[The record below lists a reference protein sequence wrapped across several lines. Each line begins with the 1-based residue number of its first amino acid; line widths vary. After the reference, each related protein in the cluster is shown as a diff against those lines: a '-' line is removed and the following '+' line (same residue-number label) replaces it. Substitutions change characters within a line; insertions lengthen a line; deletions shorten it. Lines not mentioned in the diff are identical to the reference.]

1 MLNSAYLY
9 QQIPVEIRPFF
20 KIEMADIPSQ
30 YANLLDN
37 IAQAIR
43 AIIPFVLLNKTVNVV
58 VGTQPFELQ
67 LQHATLSVRLFPP
80 TLHMAI
86 ENFAF
91 LDLNHMIGLPD
102 ALQRACVLEELTHV
116 LMNVKDEHIVK
127 LMVAEML
134 PDVRYVNGKYHA
146 L

>member
-67 LQHATLSVRLFPP
+67 LQHATLSVRLSP
-80 TLHMAI
+80 L
-86 ENFAF
+86 
-91 LDLNHMIGLPD
+91 
-102 ALQRACVLEELTHV
+102 
-116 LMNVKDEHIVK
+116 
-127 LMVAEML
+127 
-134 PDVRYVNGKYHA
+134 
-146 L
+146 

>member
-58 VGTQPFELQ
+58 VGRNRLNFNCNTQRYRYDYL
-67 LQHATLSVRLFPP
+67 HRLYIWRLR
-80 TLHMAI
+80 TLH
-86 ENFAF
+86 F
-91 LDLNHMIGLPD
+91 LI
-102 ALQRACVLEELTHV
+102 
-116 LMNVKDEHIVK
+116 
-127 LMVAEML
+127 
-134 PDVRYVNGKYHA
+134 
-146 L
+146 